1 MEKRIKIFKSF
12 EEQEMY
18 FLKYFFLLTPSERLK
33 ALATLQ
39 KKNNKDFLNPSPK
52 KITIQKHF
60 LNGYRT
66 S

>member
-1 MEKRIKIFKSF
+1 MEKSIKIFKSF

-18 FLKYFFLLTPSERLK
+18 FLKYFFLQTASERFK
-33 ALATLQ
+33 ALAALQ
-39 KKNNKDFLNPSPK
+39 KRNNKDFLIPSDR

-60 LNGYRT
+60 LNGYRA

>member
-12 EEQEMY
+12 EEQEQY
-18 FLKYFFLLTPSERLK
+18 FLKYFYLQTASERLQS
-33 ALATLQ
+33 LAKLQ
-39 KKNNKDFLNPSPK
+39 IKNNKDFLKPAQK

-60 LNGYRT
+60 FNGYRT